1 MKGKESRKI
10 NASRKSPRRAAQ
22 LAAILLLPTLAAD
35 LRAAAPARPAQSETP
50 AAKKKRR
57 VITGGVLD
65 ERAISKPQPVYPG
78 IALAARASGAVS
90 VQVTVDEKGDV
101 TAASAVSG
109 HPLLRQAA
117 EQAARR
123 AKFKPE
129 VFDGEPVAVTGVL
142 NYNFVL
148 PKPKKKPEAP
158 VA

>member
-1 MKGKESRKI
+1 MNTSR
-10 NASRKSPRRAAQ
+10 ASLRRAA
-22 LAAILLLPTLAAD
+22 LLTAILLLPTPGAE
-35 LRAAAPARPAQSETP
+35 LRAAAPARPAQAETP
-50 AAKKKRR
+50 ATKKKRR
-57 VITGGVLD
+57 VVTGGVLD
-65 ERAISKPQPVYPG
+65 ERAISKPRPAYPG
-78 IALAARASGAVS
+78 VTLAARASGAVS

-101 TAASAVSG
+101 TEASAVSG

-158 VA
+158 IA